1 MLPRMVRGVSLLG
14 WCLLGE
20 ALNLG
25 FQDCHPA
32 QELTQLRIR
41 FVVGRLGAHERT
53 EVLKKFAKHL
63 CSFVWLIVFGRNRH
77 VDSRLP

>member
-14 WCLLGE
+14 WCLLAE
-20 ALNLG
+20 TLDLG

-32 QELTQLRIR
+32 KDLTQLRIR
-41 FVVGRLGAHERT
+41 CVAGKLEADERT

-63 CSFVWLIVFGRNRH
+63 CSFVWLIVFGHNRH